1 MATACWLS
9 PTVLLL
15 ALSTGEFGAW
25 EHAATTEINATIT
38 EINPTL
44 AIRFFI
50 TNSLLQTLLNLL
62 RLATD
67 FQQT

>member
-1 MATACWLS
+1 
-9 PTVLLL
+9 LL
-15 ALSTGEFGAW
+15 ALSTGGFGAW

-50 TNSLLQTLLNLL
+50 TNSLLQTLLNLC
-62 RLATD
+62 D
-67 FQQT
+67 